1 MILRTGGRM
10 LVFCDYLCI
19 PQAHAGHA
27 SLPAFEQQIVL
38 KVMEYMPHLSFDAD
52 AVIHICSADQESPE
66 GHKATEDGARPG
78 RWGCHRVLRQIGDV
92 VQVQDTLR
100 PRGLDVWFDQ
110 VVAINGHVITS
121 MEDLPEEVRTGKPG
135 ACSSV
140 CQTVFP
146 SLASYFWHPTALMTR
161 APFGYRI
168 RVPTDQQ
175 GHIYFSHFIS
185 MVKVAMMEEASAQEV
200 IFANDP
206 QVKVDILRG
215 GSRLRRATQEG
226 ARPRLDGA
234 GPSEGLSSLLRL
246 EQAGDSSEHMELKRL
261 RIFKGILKTSQQPD
275 LGLDALASELQNF
288 TQELEKK
295 TFLPDYDMVSHLMQ
309 LFVEEMFEFRTGIP
323 DLELAIGVS
332 LPLWRAVREDNL
344 EDCRLL
350 LQDQADPK
358 LADGKGTTA
367 LHIAAEARS
376 MEVLKLLLEQG
387 ASSTAKDHRGRT
399 PAHCLPLK
407 VDPKTS
413 ELIEEHASL
422 HVKNKAG
429 VSVFERFY
437 LWSLSALDGDPFEP
451 LCSRTH
457 FLPGLP
463 ELWHLGVQS
472 LGSAC
477 PRSLDSVM
485 DQTRRL
491 NINGISRVV
500 HVLVPTHIQRDAWCC
515 DVARAIEPALK
526 MLAYEQGCE
535 IFCIGC
541 EAVLPSLLE
550 EDTDEPEH
558 EGEAFYNDLFHVID
572 VLPLTYRFYV
582 LDSSYGLALPVLWKL
597 WDRLSGVLTINPS
610 WIFNNNMPNDILQHC
625 RGRAEMLS
633 DLARH
638 RDVKKLSKM
647 TLGCNTLLT
656 FSSLDK
662 SWLCDFSI
670 APSLAKAYFS
680 DPHSD
685 DAMHRQYEAALNG
698 ASDAFWCLGRPA
710 LAVTVEEEDGRA
722 TTYMDCEEP
731 GFDPFWNEDLNAT
744 QSEKQIQ
751 RKLTQVLKQ
760 LPPWQPPRSIY
771 VILACGSHSPLAA
784 VQNAAYNLQELLP
797 GSMQVYL
804 PHCSWL
810 WHIEGTKPVIETNEL
825 LGFLREDGT
834 ATASLTSMLVRKR
847 RDLESGRTSPTRRVS
862 KVGFQLEDR
871 GPAKELLGL
880 LVSAPVP
887 LQSLQSRSQ
896 TNYKQDFQQ
905 FFPRQNFRAGG
916 MLRLHWVAEVE
927 QKFLCTRDDGKNL
940 ASNVHVHLGKVGAV
954 EGASIR
960 VAQVTGKPEEKEDPQ
975 GQGTSRIPQPFQGEE
990 LPPVR
995 RTALEL
1001 MKSLG
1006 CPGMTA
1012 NFLQLLNEFTNT
1024 LCLGHVGNDAELAAV
1039 GLGNMM
1045 QNCFGLSIA
1054 FGITTALDTLVSQ
1067 AHGIHYL
1074 QRSRVIGTLQLVWMF
1089 PILWFSNDLLIA
1101 VGQHPDVA
1109 KHACNYNRVAAFGLN
1124 TLAFL
1129 RNKNRPN
1136 AAAWISGVT
1145 SVLHIVWAVLFI
1157 VVFNMG
1163 NSGAGAANL
1172 TTWTLQCLLGAVF
1185 LAWNASSLHGSVWQ
1199 LLGVQQEGFRQW
1211 RSYLAIGIPGTLQLC
1226 GEWWFWEICALV
1238 IGFLGPTP
1246 LAAHVATINLV
1257 ALLFMPSVALSNAA
1271 ATVVGNSIG
1280 ELRPK
1285 KSRQAAWVAAGMDV
1299 IMWTVLALILVTLG
1313 KFVVKLLTSNEAVQ
1327 DITVVLINIYCV
1339 AGYFDNVQNVIGG
1352 ALRGVGINQ
1361 APAAVYLICYYLIML
1376 PVGCCFVWTLG
1387 SKTLTI

>member
-1 MILRTGGRM
+1 MPIGSLSNIPPEVKFIPWTAILKLPVPWPRCQDISHLHEKPVPGDNIAVISQAWAFQLHPDPEGRTVETICALLKKAAMILRTGGRM

-38 KVMEYMPHLSFDAD
+38 KVMEYMPHLAFDAD
-52 AVIHICSADQESPE
+52 AVIHICNVEAVCHEAEPPLAPE
-66 GHKATEDGARPG
+66 DDYSVSIETLKNS
-78 RWGCHRVLRQIGDV
+78 CVLQQIGDI
-92 VQVQDTLR
+92 VQVQELYR
-100 PRGLDVWFDQ
+100 ENSPLHMFDQ

-226 ARPRLDGA
+226 
-234 GPSEGLSSLLRL
+234 
-246 EQAGDSSEHMELKRL
+246 
-261 RIFKGILKTSQQPD
+261 
-275 LGLDALASELQNF
+275 LDALASELQNF

-295 TFLPDYDMVSHLMQ
+295 TFLPVSSDIGRMHHLGLHHSAQAPTPLTDYDMVSHLMQ
-309 LFVEEMFEFRTGIP
+309 IFVE
-323 DLELAIGVS
+323 ELAIGVS

-399 PAHCLPLK
+399 PAHCLPLT
-407 VDPKTS
+407 VDSKTS
-413 ELIEEHASL
+413 ELIEVFMEEHASL
-422 HVKNKAG
+422 HVRNKAG

-437 LWSLSALDGDPFEP
+437 LWSLSALHGDPFEP
-451 LCSRTH
+451 LCSRLRRYAGSH

-491 NINGISRVV
+491 NINGTSRIV
-500 HVLVPTHIQRDAWCC
+500 HVLVPTHIQREPLLYFGFGRLLPWSLQ
-515 DVARAIEPALK
+515 EPALK

-572 VLPLTYRFYV
+572 VLPLNYRFYV

-610 WIFNNNMPNDILQHC
+610 WIFNHNVPSDILQHF

-647 TLGCNTLLT
+647 
-656 FSSLDK
+656 
-662 SWLCDFSI
+662 LCDFSI

-685 DAMHRQYEAALNG
+685 DVGVAELMDSAMHRQYEAALNS
-698 ASDAFWCLGRPA
+698 ASDAFWKMGVLQPTW
-710 LAVTVEEEDGRA
+710 TV
-722 TTYMDCEEP
+722 
-731 GFDPFWNEDLNAT
+731 
-744 QSEKQIQ
+744 

-862 KVGFQLEDR
+862 KVGFQLEDTVPDS
-871 GPAKELLGL
+871 GPL
-880 LVSAPVP
+880 PR
-887 LQSLQSRSQ
+887 SL
-896 TNYKQDFQQ
+896 T
-905 FFPRQNFRAGG
+905 
-916 MLRLHWVAEVE
+916 E
-927 QKFLCTRDDGKNL
+927 
-940 ASNVHVHLGKVGAV
+940 
-954 EGASIR
+954 
-960 VAQVTGKPEEKEDPQ
+960 
-975 GQGTSRIPQPFQGEE
+975 
-990 LPPVR
+990 
-995 RTALEL
+995 
-1001 MKSLG
+1001 
-1006 CPGMTA
+1006 
-1012 NFLQLLNEFTNT
+1012 
-1024 LCLGHVGNDAELAAV
+1024 
-1039 GLGNMM
+1039 
-1045 QNCFGLSIA
+1045 
-1054 FGITTALDTLVSQ
+1054 
-1067 AHGIHYL
+1067 
-1074 QRSRVIGTLQLVWMF
+1074 
-1089 PILWFSNDLLIA
+1089 
-1101 VGQHPDVA
+1101 
-1109 KHACNYNRVAAFGLN
+1109 
-1124 TLAFL
+1124 
-1129 RNKNRPN
+1129 
-1136 AAAWISGVT
+1136 
-1145 SVLHIVWAVLFI
+1145 
-1157 VVFNMG
+1157 
-1163 NSGAGAANL
+1163 
-1172 TTWTLQCLLGAVF
+1172 
-1185 LAWNASSLHGSVWQ
+1185 
-1199 LLGVQQEGFRQW
+1199 
-1211 RSYLAIGIPGTLQLC
+1211 
-1226 GEWWFWEICALV
+1226 
-1238 IGFLGPTP
+1238 
-1246 LAAHVATINLV
+1246 
-1257 ALLFMPSVALSNAA
+1257 
-1271 ATVVGNSIG
+1271 
-1280 ELRPK
+1280 
-1285 KSRQAAWVAAGMDV
+1285 
-1299 IMWTVLALILVTLG
+1299 
-1313 KFVVKLLTSNEAVQ
+1313 
-1327 DITVVLINIYCV
+1327 
-1339 AGYFDNVQNVIGG
+1339 
-1352 ALRGVGINQ
+1352 
-1361 APAAVYLICYYLIML
+1361 
-1376 PVGCCFVWTLG
+1376 
-1387 SKTLTI
+1387 